1 MVEFINEMLQGFG
14 AEATVLIM
22 SMIPVVE
29 LRGAIPMG
37 IALGLTPLNS
47 SILSFLGSM
56 VPVPFILFGIRPVF
70 DFLRK
75 TKLFKGLVDRLT
87 ERSLSKHGHR
97 VQKFGAIGL
106 MIFVVIPL
114 PGTGVWSA
122 SLIAALLD
130 VRFKWAFPAILV
142 GNLIAGIIVMLLS
155 TGVLTV
161 LAS

>member
-56 VPVPFILFGIRPVF
+56 VPVPFILFGIPLCQDSCRRF
-70 DFLRK
+70 
-75 TKLFKGLVDRLT
+75 
-87 ERSLSKHGHR
+87 LSK
-97 VQKFGAIGL
+97 V
-106 MIFVVIPL
+106 
-114 PGTGVWSA
+114 
-122 SLIAALLD
+122 
-130 VRFKWAFPAILV
+130 
-142 GNLIAGIIVMLLS
+142 
-155 TGVLTV
+155 
-161 LAS
+161 